1 MVGQGD
7 RDRTLG
13 FLSKELRKERKG
25 KRCHEWKGVDAS
37 LNLGQPRLNI
47 EFSQED
53 QRGEC

>member
-25 KRCHEWKGVDAS
+25 KRCHEWKGVDARPEGS
-37 LNLGQPRLNI
+37 WTENITVMSVLGSPA
-47 EFSQED
+47 
-53 QRGEC
+53 

>member
-25 KRCHEWKGVDAS
+25 ERYHEWKGVDAS
-37 LNLGQPRLNI
+37 PEGSWTENI
-47 EFSQED
+47 AVISVM
-53 QRGEC
+53 GSSA